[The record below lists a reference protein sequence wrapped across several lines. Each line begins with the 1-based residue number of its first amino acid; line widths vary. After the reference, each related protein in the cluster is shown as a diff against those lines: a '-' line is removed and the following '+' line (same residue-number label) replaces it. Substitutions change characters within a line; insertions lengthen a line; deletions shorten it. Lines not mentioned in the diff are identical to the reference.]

1 MNLTLF
7 LDVDSGWKCFSRFDY
22 YFDFLVMIRTLLFH
36 CLLYQKMTDSS
47 EANQHLVNDQFEMKP
62 VQISMPDHLNCTPFS
77 KWILFFSSVMYLSM
91 LEAVW
96 Y

>member
-1 MNLTLF
+1 
-7 LDVDSGWKCFSRFDY
+7 
-22 YFDFLVMIRTLLFH
+22 MIRTLLFH

-77 KWILFFSSVMYLSM
+77 KWILFFSSKKVMLIGCV
-91 LEAVW
+91 LVIVIIIAIVLAAEFG
-96 Y
+96 